1 MGGHSTGESLGAA
14 ACFTDKASLSGLGK
28 KPSMG
33 GEANGGRMNS
43 REPLALQG
51 GRRGRSHV
59 AGHACLYMSL
69 GTRRGQGD
77 ALPEAQ
83 GCAKAYVKIK

>member
-1 MGGHSTGESLGAA
+1 MDMGGHGTGESLGAA
-14 ACFTDKASLSGLGK
+14 ACFTDKASLSGLGE

-51 GRRGRSHV
+51 GRRGPSHV
-59 AGHACLYMSL
+59 AGHACLY
-69 GTRRGQGD
+69 TRRGQGD